1 MKQYPGYTV
10 VRCEDCPEQHGTLTV
25 LTHDVSGATIL
36 LVENEDVNKA
46 FGIGFGTFPSDDT
59 GVFHILEHSVL
70 AGSEKYPVTSPFLQL
85 LKSSMASFLNAMT
98 FPDKTVYPFATPN
111 ETDFRNLMDVYL
123 NAVFCPLAMVDRAVF
138 EQEGWHRDA
147 DGTVSGVVYN
157 EMQGALASPDAQ
169 LQDALERAMF
179 PDTAYGFVSGGDP
192 ASIPALT
199 YEKYQRVY
207 RRHYSADN
215 CCVTLYGRMDM
226 AEKLAFLDEHY
237 LSRMPKGTSQPRL
250 TLQDE
255 QPGVCV
261 NIPYYTE
268 KPEADQVQCALA
280 WYTGAFADR
289 ERQLGV
295 EILLDA
301 LLGSN
306 QSPLKAALLEQQL
319 GADIDIGFDDSTL
332 QPTLELVLRGATEET
347 AGRFA
352 AGVRSAVDD
361 ILAEGIPEDL
371 LLASLN
377 AAEFASLERPGS
389 LPDGVL
395 DAIHAATVG
404 QAATGWLHAGDP
416 TLLLHTDQ
424 LFAALREKMASGWF
438 NDLLRELF
446 AAAPVQVI
454 QVPTLPKAEEPDA
467 APARTDGK
475 LALDHPLTVADL
487 GEGSPSAEGAVG
499 SVAGAEL
506 LHHPS
511 KGSLYLNIYYDLGG
525 LTTEEVQYL
534 DLLTDVL
541 DELDTPRHTARE
553 LNTLRSTWLGDSQAC
568 ISFWTGR
575 QAGNPCHAKLTL
587 NMSLLERSLEK
598 AVELG
603 GEWLYETRLT
613 GAKAEAAFAR
623 VLSQQ
628 KLNMEQQF
636 LQMGNQYAA
645 VRAGSHYSVEYALSE
660 ACSGVTGY
668 HFLCALLEQADWA
681 DLGRKLE
688 AVREKVLH
696 HAALTISLHGS
707 EDARKQ
713 LEALLPGSA
722 FAEGM
727 RSPARPYTQALT
739 APVNEAFIID
749 GGVNYD
755 ILTWPQERKPERRVL
770 ARVMSYEYLWHHI
783 REVGGAYGTGMV
795 TRAETEYL
803 YTYRD
808 PHLAESYETF
818 AKGPAE
824 LAARAYTEKDLT
836 DSIVGTV
843 SEMDKPM
850 KPSAEARDLD
860 RRYFCGITDA
870 MLAADRKAL
879 CSVDAAALK
888 AMAAELGTA
897 MQHGTRVAFGSK
909 EAVEGAKGLFDRIET
924 L

>member
-10 VRCEDCPEQHGTLTV
+10 VRCEHCPEQHGTLTV

-395 DAIHAATVG
+395 DAIHAAT
-404 QAATGWLHAGDP
+404 GWLHAGDP

-499 SVAGAEL
+499 SVAGVEL

-553 LNTLRSTWLGDSQAC
+553 LNTC
-568 ISFWTGR
+568 
-575 QAGNPCHAKLTL
+575 
-587 NMSLLERSLEK
+587 
-598 AVELG
+598 
-603 GEWLYETRLT
+603 
-613 GAKAEAAFAR
+613 AAP
-623 VLSQQ
+623 
-628 KLNMEQQF
+628 
-636 LQMGNQYAA
+636 G
-645 VRAGSHYSVEYALSE
+645 
-660 ACSGVTGY
+660 
-668 HFLCALLEQADWA
+668 WA
-681 DLGRKLE
+681 
-688 AVREKVLH
+688 
-696 HAALTISLHGS
+696 T
-707 EDARKQ
+707 
-713 LEALLPGSA
+713 
-722 FAEGM
+722 
-727 RSPARPYTQALT
+727 ARPASASGPGGRRGTPATQSS
-739 APVNEAFIID
+739 P
-749 GGVNYD
+749 
-755 ILTWPQERKPERRVL
+755 
-770 ARVMSYEYLWHHI
+770 
-783 REVGGAYGTGMV
+783 
-795 TRAETEYL
+795 
-803 YTYRD
+803 
-808 PHLAESYETF
+808 
-818 AKGPAE
+818 
-824 LAARAYTEKDLT
+824 
-836 DSIVGTV
+836 
-843 SEMDKPM
+843 
-850 KPSAEARDLD
+850 
-860 RRYFCGITDA
+860 
-870 MLAADRKAL
+870 
-879 CSVDAAALK
+879 
-888 AMAAELGTA
+888 
-897 MQHGTRVAFGSK
+897 
-909 EAVEGAKGLFDRIET
+909 
-924 L
+924 

>member
-226 AEKLAFLDEHY
+226 AEKLAFLNEHY

-268 KPEADQVQCALA
+268 KPETDQVQCALA

-395 DAIHAATVG
+395 DAIHAAT
-404 QAATGWLHAGDP
+404 GWLHAGDP
-416 TLLLHTDQ
+416 TLLLHTNQ

-487 GEGSPSAEGAVG
+487 GEGSPSAEGIVG

-660 ACSGVTGY
+660 ACSGVAGY